1 MPEPGHGRGE
11 DPTPKNPSLGADST
25 PTVAPGPAGTRFAEV
40 RWFEALDSTNR
51 YLLNEAR
58 RGAAEGLVV
67 VADHQSAGRGRLG
80 RRWEAP
86 RAANLLVSVLLR
98 PRLPIDARHLAS
110 AVVALAAADAC
121 EALSGV
127 AVDVKWP
134 NDLLV
139 GGRKLAGVLA
149 EADVGAEDRSP
160 IVVGIGI
167 NVAWPPPPSG
177 DQTAPAATPDTAPE
191 TAPETAPDAASPLR
205 SEVSDLADM
214 ATSLLRE
221 SGRPVDRA
229 RLLEHLLVGLEPRV
243 AALDSP
249 GGRSGQAADLQDRC
263 STIGARVRVDT
274 ATASF
279 VGTAVAVT
287 VEGHLVVDV
296 DHEGPRTVVVG
307 DVIHLRMAPEQGRGP
322 E

>member
-1 MPEPGHGRGE
+1 
-11 DPTPKNPSLGADST
+11 
-25 PTVAPGPAGTRFAEV
+25 V

-98 PRLPIDARHLAS
+98 PRLPIAARHLAS

-121 EALSGV
+121 VALSGV

-139 GGRKLAGVLA
+139 GDRKLAGVLA
-149 EADVGAEDRSP
+149 EADVGPGDRSP
-160 IVVGIGI
+160 IVVGLGI
-167 NVAWPPPPSG
+167 NVAWPPRPSSHQTVPDDAHPVG
-177 DQTAPAATPDTAPE
+177 DE
-191 TAPETAPDAASPLR
+191 TSPLGR
-205 SEVSDLADM
+205 VASDLANS

-221 SGRPVDRA
+221 SGRSVDRA
-229 RLLEHLLVGLEPRV
+229 RLLERLLVGLEPRV

-249 GGRSGQAADLQDRC
+249 PGRKAQAADLQDRC

-274 ATASF
+274 ESAGF

-287 VEGHLVVDV
+287 AEGHLVVDV